1 MAMSTSPLL
10 RQYHY
15 SNRKENT
22 MKKSFLIS
30 VAIALAFAAPLA
42 WSHGDEKHEPT
53 ATVTAG
59 RDTSGATID
68 MAAQAAEA
76 VATVERFSAALG
88 VGDLEKAAAE
98 LDSRVLI
105 LESGGVERS
114 RDEYMNGH
122 AKNDANFLKA
132 AQITLKHRTA
142 QTSGSLA
149 WVSSESSIHAMKDD
163 QMLMIDSTETM
174 VVQKTGGAWKIVHIH
189 WSSRRADAKH

>member
-1 MAMSTSPLL
+1 
-10 RQYHY
+10 
-15 SNRKENT
+15 
-22 MKKSFLIS
+22 MKKTSLIS
-30 VAIALAFAAPLA
+30 LAIAISLAAPLA

-59 RDTSGATID
+59 RDTSGAKTQV
-68 MAAQAAEA
+68 AAQAAEA
-76 VATVERFSAALG
+76 VATVERFSTALG
-88 VGDLEKAAAE
+88 AGDLEKAADE

-122 AKNDANFLKA
+122 AKHDAEFLKT
-132 AQITLKHRTA
+132 AQITLKNRTA
-142 QTSGSLA
+142 QTSGNLA
-149 WVSSESSIHAMKDD
+149 WVSSESSIHAMKGE

-174 VVQKTGGAWKIVHIH
+174 VVQKTGSDWKIVHIH